1 MNKVLKAEFLNFIRI
16 IKFKHEKFKIC
27 MALEREMANLDSTSK
42 SSKLRKEKLNFK
54 NEMAKDNEDS
64 VPAPKN

>member
-1 MNKVLKAEFLNFIRI
+1 
-16 IKFKHEKFKIC
+16 

-64 VPAPKN
+64 VPVPKN